1 MTRFAELLTHHVL
14 PSGHQLFVDHLACK
28 VLSSLSTGESILHEL
43 AWRERL
49 RGRIE
54 AYGNVDGLLH
64 DSTGRQMTT
73 MPVQRVNL
81 ESRPS
86 I

>member
-28 VLSSLSTGESILHEL
+28 VLSRLDGSIILHKP
-43 AWRERL
+43 ACRERS
-49 RGRIE
+49 RERIE